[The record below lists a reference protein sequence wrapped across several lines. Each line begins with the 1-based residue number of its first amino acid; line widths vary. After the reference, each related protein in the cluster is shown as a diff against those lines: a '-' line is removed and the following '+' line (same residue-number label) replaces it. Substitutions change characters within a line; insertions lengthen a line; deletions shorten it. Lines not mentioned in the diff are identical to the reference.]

1 MKSPMTPLYF
11 MHYILRSYATRGVE
25 ISQMQ
30 IAVLITIVTI
40 VIKLELNVE
49 EVSTTIKKANAEK
62 LTDDEVWMSA
72 TEN

>member
-1 MKSPMTPLYF
+1 
-11 MHYILRSYATRGVE
+11 
-25 ISQMQ
+25 MQ